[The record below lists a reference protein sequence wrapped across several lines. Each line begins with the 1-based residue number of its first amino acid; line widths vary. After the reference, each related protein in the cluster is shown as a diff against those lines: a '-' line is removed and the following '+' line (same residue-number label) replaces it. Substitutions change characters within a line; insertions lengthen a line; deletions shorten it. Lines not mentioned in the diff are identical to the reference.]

1 MKIIYI
7 CMYTQHTYMCM
18 YNICIFIY
26 VVIYKDYS
34 LLILLFLFYVIFNLL
49 NLIHI
54 FLSE

>member
-7 CMYTQHTYMCM
+7 YVCIHNTH
-18 YNICIFIY
+18 ICIYITYIYIY
-26 VVIYKDYS
+26 VVVYKDYS
-34 LLILLFLFYVIFNLL
+34 LLMFPFLFYVIFNLL